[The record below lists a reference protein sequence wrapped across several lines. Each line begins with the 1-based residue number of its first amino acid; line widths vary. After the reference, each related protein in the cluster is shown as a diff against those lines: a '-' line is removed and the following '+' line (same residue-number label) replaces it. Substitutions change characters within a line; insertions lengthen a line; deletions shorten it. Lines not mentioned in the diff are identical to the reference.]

1 MGYAID
7 FSDIEAARAR
17 IEGRVHRTPVMRSS
31 TLDRLAKGHR
41 GSGCELFFKCEN
53 LQRVGAFKIR
63 GAMNAV
69 LALSDEQARLGVVTH
84 SSGNHAQALA
94 LAARERGIPCHVVMP
109 TTAPKSKR
117 AAVAGYGAR
126 VYECEPTV
134 SARAAGAMRVCS
146 ETGAHFVAPFDSPCV
161 MAGQGTAAWELLE
174 QVPDL
179 DAIITP
185 VGGGGLLSGCSIAAK
200 HVSSG
205 IRMFGAE
212 PSGADDTARS
222 KAAGK
227 RLANERVNTIADG
240 LMTNV
245 GELTWP
251 VIDELVEAVFTVTDE
266 QIVDAMRTVWE
277 RMKLVIEPSA
287 AVPVAV
293 VLSEQFRA
301 LGLARVGV
309 VLSGGNV
316 DLAKLPFR

>member
-1 MGYAID
+1 MGFAID
-7 FSDIEAARAR
+7 FTDVEAARAR

-31 TLDRLAKGHR
+31 TLDRLAQGDR
-41 GSGCELFFKCEN
+41 ETSAQLYFKCEN

-69 LALSDEQARLGVVTH
+69 LAPDEGQVRHGVVTH

-134 SARAAGAMRVCS
+134 AARAAGAMRVCS
-146 ETGAHFVAPFDSPCV
+146 ETGAHFVAPFDSPLV
-161 MAGQGTAAWELLE
+161 MAGQGTCAWELLE
-174 QVPDL
+174 QQPNL
-179 DAIITP
+179 DAIVTP
-185 VGGGGLLSGCSIAAK
+185 VGGGGLLSGCSVTAK
-200 HVSSG
+200 HISPG
-205 IRMFGAE
+205 IRIFGAE

-222 KAAGK
+222 KAAGQ
-227 RLANERVNTIADG
+227 RLGNDRVDTIADG
-240 LMTNV
+240 LLTNV

-251 VIDELVEAVFTVTDE
+251 IIEELVEGVFTVTDE
-266 QIVDAMRTVWE
+266 QIVAAMRLVWE

-293 VLSEQFRA
+293 ALSEPFRA
-301 LGLARVGV
+301 LRLSRVGI

-316 DLAKLPFR
+316 DLAHLPFK

>member
-1 MGYAID
+1 MAHAID
-7 FSDIEAARAR
+7 FSDIEAARER

-31 TLDRLAKGHR
+31 TLDGFAR
-41 GSGCELFFKCEN
+41 GERSAATELFFKCEN

-69 LALSDEQARLGVVTH
+69 LALSEDEARNGVVTH

-94 LAARERGIPCHVVMP
+94 LAARGRGIPCHVVMP
-109 TTAPKSKR
+109 TTAPTSKR

-134 SARAAGAMRVCS
+134 TARAAGALRVCS
-146 ETGAHFVAPFDSPCV
+146 QTGAHFVAPFDAPLV
-161 MAGQGTAAWELLE
+161 MAGQGTCAWELLE
-174 QVPDL
+174 QAPEL
-179 DAIITP
+179 EAIITP
-185 VGGGGLLSGCSIAAK
+185 VGGGGLLSGCSVAAR
-200 HVSSG
+200 HISPG

-227 RLANERVNTIADG
+227 RVANVRVDTIADG
-240 LMTNV
+240 LLTNV

-251 VIDELVEAVFTVTDE
+251 IIDDLVEAVFTVTDE
-266 QIVDAMRTVWE
+266 QIVAAMRLVWE

-293 VLSEQFRA
+293 VLSEEFRA
-301 LGLARVGV
+301 LGLRRVGV

-316 DLAKLPFR
+316 DLAELPFK